1 MDWTLTRRILMAAFL
16 ALDVFLFVLIRQNAA
31 NSALPEAG
39 VTLPRIGT
47 SAVRD
52 PLPVGDHVLPTIVL
66 HPLELQPILA
76 AVFATVPEAS
86 QMASGILYVHKNTKV
101 LLTPSGHIVVTLPL
115 PPDTTITGP
124 ADAQATAEILLGEVG
139 SPLLTTP
146 DVTRTGKT
154 YILVYQEVA
163 QGVPLF
169 GAGARVTITAGR
181 PATLDMRLFLAK
193 RSDTQSSILPA
204 DEAVTYFVAAGG
216 SPEVQ
221 SVALGYPTSPAIQGE
236 AQVAPV
242 WRITTERGVVDVNA
256 YTGENLR

>member
-16 ALDVFLFVLIRQNAA
+16 ALDVFLLVLIRQNAA
-31 NSALPEAG
+31 NSALPQTG
-39 VTLPRIGT
+39 VTLPRIGA

-52 PLPVGDHVLPTIVL
+52 PLPVGDHVLPTIAL
-66 HPLELQPILA
+66 HPLQLQPILI

-86 QMASGILYVHKNTKV
+86 STANGTLYARQNTKV
-101 LLTPSGHIVVTLPL
+101 LLTPGGHIVVTLPL
-115 PPDTTITGP
+115 PPDTTITGS
-124 ADAQATAEILLGEVG
+124 ADAQNTAEILLGEVG
-139 SPLLTTP
+139 SPILTAP

-154 YILVYQEVA
+154 YTLVYQEAA

-169 GAGARVTITAGR
+169 GARATVTITAGR
-181 PATLDMRLFLAK
+181 PARLDMRLFLTE

-216 SPEVQ
+216 SPEVKEV
-221 SVALGYPTSPAIQGE
+221 SLGYPTPTVTQSE

-256 YTGENLR
+256 YTGENLP